1 MEEFTYYFQNNKYH
15 LCYERQEGYGAVQ
28 LKLDNIYQF
37 QALVYYDGVL
47 SSRLG
52 VVFDTDSTFY
62 VVTRSN
68 YVEEEHAGY
77 FLSKRHVI
85 KNVADIFQ
93 PYVLKELGKSE
104 VFIGVEQPFS
114 GTRRNLLY
122 RVKDDYLVQDLD
134 ALVDKE
140 SEKE

>member
-1 MEEFTYYFQNNKYH
+1 M
-15 LCYERQEGYGAVQ
+15 
-28 LKLDNIYQF
+28 
-37 QALVYYDGVL
+37 
-47 SSRLG
+47 
-52 VVFDTDSTFY
+52 
-62 VVTRSN
+62 
-68 YVEEEHAGY
+68 
-77 FLSKRHVI
+77 I

-114 GTRRNLLY
+114 GTRKNLLY

-140 SEKE
+140 SKKE